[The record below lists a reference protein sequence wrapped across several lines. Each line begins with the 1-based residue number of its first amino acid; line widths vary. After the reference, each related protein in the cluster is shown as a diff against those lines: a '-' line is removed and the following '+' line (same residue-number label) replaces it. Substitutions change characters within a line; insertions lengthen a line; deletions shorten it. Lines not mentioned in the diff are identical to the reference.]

1 MTITIE
7 CDEGVEASEELKELI
22 RKVVI
27 GALDHEKCEYE
38 TEVNV
43 TLTDNENIREM
54 NRDYRN
60 IDSATDVLSFPLID
74 FETPADFSHVEDPD
88 QDAFNPDSGEL
99 MLGDIVIS
107 LERAKEQAEN
117 YGHGFEREVGFLT
130 AHSMLHL
137 MGYDH
142 MEDEERLLMEQRQE
156 EILQDLGI
164 TRD

>member
-7 CDEGVEASEELKELI
+7 CDDGVESSEELKELI

-27 GALDHEKCEYE
+27 GALDYEKCEYE
-38 TEVNV
+38 AEVNV
-43 TLTDNENIREM
+43 TLTDNEAIREM
-54 NRDYRN
+54 NREYRN

-88 QDAFNPDSGEL
+88 ADCFNPDSGEL

-107 LERAKEQAEN
+107 LERAKEQAVS
-117 YGHGFEREVGFLT
+117 YGHSFEREVGFLT

-142 MEDEERLLMEQRQE
+142 MEEEERLVMESRQE
-156 EILQDLGI
+156 EILQGLGI